1 MSSVSKVE
9 HAPECGIGIGLGY
22 LEQGEVGRVGRRKS
36 ELVDGRNYASVGY
49 GPLKVAGGLA
59 ANDAGCSAMSRAM
72 AWIRG

>member
-49 GPLKVAGGLA
+49 
-59 ANDAGCSAMSRAM
+59 
-72 AWIRG
+72 